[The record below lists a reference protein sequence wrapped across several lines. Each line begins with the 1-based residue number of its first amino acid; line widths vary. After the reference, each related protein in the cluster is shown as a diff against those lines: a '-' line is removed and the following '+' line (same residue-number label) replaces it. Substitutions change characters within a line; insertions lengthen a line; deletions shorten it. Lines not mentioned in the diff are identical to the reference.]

1 MARLRNNPG
10 PEGWN
15 GHSVRVRRVS
25 RGLRG
30 RDMVELILN
39 RCELEVSLP
48 SYLAYEQGTRRPPA
62 RVARAVAYVFGISL
76 EEMNK
81 PIDL

>member
-1 MARLRNNPG
+1 MVRLRNNPG

-15 GHSVRVRRVS
+15 GHAVRVRRVS

-30 RDMVELILN
+30 KDMVDLILK

-48 SYLAYEQGTRRPPA
+48 SYLAYEQGTRTPPA
-62 RVARAVAYVFGISL
+62 RVARAVAYVFGISSK
-76 EEMNK
+76 EMNK